1 MAEFSGF
8 HKIQD
13 TKFAVHYS
21 LQWIGWSV
29 FDKIETNNNVT
40 VKDYEWKDGYH
51 AAIGG
56 TYYLND
62 AWTLRAGYMYD
73 TAAQD
78 QLTSISVPDSDRQW
92 LSAGI
97 GYAFKKHHT
106 VDFGFTYL
114 MGKDVSVSES
124 EGALTATTKANA
136 ILAGIQYSY
145 SF

>member
-1 MAEFSGF
+1 MVEFSGF

-21 LQWIGWSV
+21 LQWIGWST
-29 FDKIETNNNVT
+29 FESLKTDAGNI
-40 VKDYEWKDGYH
+40 DSQYQWKDGYH
-51 AAIGG
+51 VAVGG

-78 QLTSISVPDSDRQW
+78 QITSISVPDSDRQW
-92 LSAGI
+92 FSAGF
-97 GYAFKKHHT
+97 GYNFKQHHT
-106 VDFGFTYL
+106 IDFGFTYL
-114 MGKDVSVSES
+114 MGADVSVT
-124 EGALTATTKANA
+124 EGDGLLTATTRADA
-136 ILAGIQYSY
+136 ILAGLQYSY